1 MKTIYK
7 NGAVYTGKLPLVE
20 AFAVEDGKFVF
31 AGSSAEADALAAAGD
46 KVVDLGGKFVCSGF
60 NDSHMHLLNYGSS
73 LLKAQLAAHT
83 ESLEDML
90 ACLDT
95 FQKEHPRKDGAW
107 LMGRGWNQDYF
118 TDVDRM
124 PNRYDLDRVSTE
136 VPICATRACGHC
148 LVVNS
153 KALELLG
160 VTADT
165 PQPEGGEIGME
176 NGEPDGRFF
185 DNAMEPVYDSI
196 PVPSKEE
203 IKDMIRSACKALN
216 SYGVTSSQSDD
227 YCVYRAVPW
236 QTVNEAYKELER
248 ADSGSEVTAA
258 YTMTE
263 SQITDQA
270 PTAVSVLDVPE
281 FSGEP
286 YVVLNGNEPDFTDEE
301 KTTESYEHY
310 SDPDSL
316 GRCGVAEANIGQ
328 DLMPTE
334 KRGAIGQVK
343 PTGWHTVKYDQVEGK
358 YLYNRCHL
366 IGYQLTGENANEKNL
381 ITGTRYLNVEGMLP
395 FENMVADYVKE
406 TGNHVLYRVTP
417 IFTGDD
423 LVADGVEMEALSMED
438 DGEGIS
444 FHIFAY
450 NNQPG
455 ISINYATGD
464 STLSESSGT
473 MTDQQEY
480 VMNTSS
486 MKFHLPSCSS
496 VSSIKDENKATYQGP
511 REDLIAEGY
520 EPCGRCNP

>member
-1 MKTIYK
+1 MRK
-7 NGAVYTGKLPLVE
+7 NL
-20 AFAVEDGKFVF
+20 
-31 AGSSAEADALAAAGD
+31 
-46 KVVDLGGKFVCSGF
+46 
-60 NDSHMHLLNYGSS
+60 
-73 LLKAQLAAHT
+73 
-83 ESLEDML
+83 
-90 ACLDT
+90 
-95 FQKEHPRKDGAW
+95 RKW
-107 LMGRGWNQDYF
+107 
-118 TDVDRM
+118 
-124 PNRYDLDRVSTE
+124 
-136 VPICATRACGHC
+136 
-148 LVVNS
+148 
-153 KALELLG
+153 LLG
-160 VTADT
+160 VIAAVSFAVTACQGADVASGAGAASDIA
-165 PQPEGGEIGME
+165 QAAGNILGDLAE
-176 NGEPDGRFF
+176 
-185 DNAMEPVYDSI
+185 
-196 PVPSKEE
+196 SKASGAGS
-203 IKDMIRSACKALN
+203 D
-216 SYGVTSSQSDD
+216 QSGKS
-227 YCVYRAVPW
+227 
-236 QTVNEAYKELER
+236 N
-248 ADSGSEVTAA
+248 SGSSKTSGSSG
-258 YTMTE
+258 TFQL
-263 SQITDQA
+263 SDI
-270 PTAVSVLDVPE
+270 PE
-281 FSGEP
+281 YSGSP
-286 YVVLNGNEPDFTDEE
+286 YVAVNGNVPYFSESDLTDVSF
-301 KTTESYEHY
+301 ESY
-310 SDPDSL
+310 SDLDAL
-316 GRCGVAEANIGQ
+316 GRCGVAYASVST
-328 DLMPTE
+328 DTMPTE
-334 KRGAIGQVK
+334 KRGSIGEVK
-343 PTGWHTVKYDQVEGK
+343 PTGWHNKKYDFVDGK
-358 YLYNRCHL
+358 YVYNRCHL